1 MKKGAWTEEGARLWA
16 WNVRHCRDSGPAA
29 LAELLVVLEDA
40 IRPEWILNAAAPVLR
55 VVI

>member
-55 VVI
+55 W